1 MKELTIEAIDENLD
15 AVLEFVGGELD
26 AADCPIK
33 IKRQIF
39 IAVEEIFINIANYA
53 YSPEVGSAVIR
64 VCAGSEAVI
73 EFEDT
78 GKPYNPLEKND
89 PNIDADAEERELGGC
104 GIFMVKNL
112 MDVVEYRHVENKNI
126 LLIKK
131 MIL

>member
-53 YSPEVGSAVIR
+53 YAPEAGNAVIR
-64 VCAGSEAVI
+64 VCAGMETVI
-73 EFEDT
+73 EFEDN
-78 GKPYNPLEKND
+78 GKQYNPLEKDD
-89 PNIDADAEERELGGC
+89 PNIDADAEEREVGGW